1 MLLLLHTHLTVDT
14 KKWALGLGLHPNY
27 VDVLGQ
33 RRMKIKREKY
43 SQNIF
48 LERESVS
55 NFGQILPA
63 GAFIY
68 ID

>member
-14 KKWALGLGLHPNY
+14 KKWALGVHPNY
-27 VDVLGQ
+27 VDVIGQ